1 MGTMIRQHVV
11 VHGTVQGVGFRYS
24 ARQEATRLGVAG
36 FARNQ
41 QHGTVELEIEGDS
54 AAVERM
60 LDWLRSGPRG
70 AIVESVDTSE
80 LRPTGDD
87 GFSVSV

>member
-11 VHGTVQGVGFRYS
+11 VHGMVQGVGFRYS
-24 ARQEATRLGVAG
+24 ARQQATRLGITG

-41 QHGTVELEIEGDS
+41 QDGTVELEIEGGS

-70 AIVESVDTSE
+70 AVVESVDTSE

-87 GFSVSV
+87 DFRITF